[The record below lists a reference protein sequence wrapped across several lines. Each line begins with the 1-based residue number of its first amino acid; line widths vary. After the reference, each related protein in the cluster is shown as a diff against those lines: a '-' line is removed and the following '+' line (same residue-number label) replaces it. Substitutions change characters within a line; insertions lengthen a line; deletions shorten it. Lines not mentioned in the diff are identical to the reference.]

1 MKYNFV
7 TIEGNIGAGKTTL
20 ATLLSQRFN
29 TRLILEEFAD
39 NPFLPKFYKNPDQYA
54 FPLELFFMAERFKQL
69 KEILVTNDLFQNKTI
84 TDYLFTKSLL
94 FAKVT
99 LKEDEFK
106 LYNKLF
112 DIINPQILQ
121 PDILIYLHS
130 PVSKLQENIKK
141 RNRTYEQDI
150 PNEYLTT
157 LQDTYTQY
165 IKQHDLKTLFVDATN
180 ADFINNEVHLN
191 IIIDALNQDFE
202 NGVHYIT
209 LP

>member
-1 MKYNFV
+1 
-7 TIEGNIGAGKTTL
+7 
-20 ATLLSQRFN
+20 
-29 TRLILEEFAD
+29 
-39 NPFLPKFYKNPDQYA
+39 
-54 FPLELFFMAERFKQL
+54 
-69 KEILVTNDLFQNKTI
+69 
-84 TDYLFTKSLL
+84 L